1 MNFLLLGLR
10 ASGKTTLGPRLAAA
24 VGWPFIDLDP
34 LSASALRATS
44 PAEAIAV
51 HGIEAFRRAE
61 AASLRVLLDRDRH
74 VVALGGG
81 TPTAPGVADLL
92 TSHRAARLARL
103 AYLRATPE
111 TLRARLEAHG
121 PNSLADAR
129 PALTAHGTL
138 DEIPILFQARDP
150 LYRALASTTIDIDA
164 LTEPQALHA
173 LEQALRAPT

>member
-24 VGWPFIDLDP
+24 VGWPFVDLDP
-34 LSASALRATS
+34 LAAGALNTAS
-44 PAEAIAV
+44 PADAIAA

-74 VVALGGG
+74 VIALGGG

-92 TSHRAARLARL
+92 TSHRDSRLARL
-103 AYLRATPE
+103 AYLRASPE

-121 PNSLADAR
+121 TDTR
-129 PALTAHGTL
+129 PALTIHGTL
-138 DEIPILFQARDP
+138 DEIPILFQARDT
-150 LYRALASTTIDIDA
+150 LYRTLATATIGIDT
-164 LTEPQALHA
+164 LTETQALHE
-173 LEQALRAPT
+173 LERALRA